1 MILAIDIGN
10 TNITLGLFNNDKYVN
25 EFRLASDRDLSGEEY
40 EILLKKTREV
50 YDAKWVKKI
59 KS

>member
-1 MILAIDIGN
+1 MLLTADIGN

-40 EILLKKTREV
+40 QIQKG
-50 YDAKWVKKI
+50 
-59 KS
+59 S